1 MAKLINETPILK
13 GKDTERF
20 LKRMEKPLTK
30 KEKKFIQKAKEAYEA
45 NPFLINI

>member
-13 GKDTERF
+13 GEDAKRF
-20 LKRMEKPLTK
+20 LERMEKPLTN

-45 NPFLINI
+45 NPFLTNI